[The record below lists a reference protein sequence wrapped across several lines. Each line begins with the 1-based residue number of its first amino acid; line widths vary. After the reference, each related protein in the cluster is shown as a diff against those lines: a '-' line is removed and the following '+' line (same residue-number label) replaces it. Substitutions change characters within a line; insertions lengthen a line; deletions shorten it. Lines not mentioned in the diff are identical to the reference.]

1 MDRELGLALAATG
14 VVVVLAEIGGLGTR
28 FPKWIQTI
36 VRLLSFG
43 VGLILFVVGV
53 FAVVA
58 ETFSGPTTEP
68 SRLVWAVPVVVTVA
82 GGLLV
87 WGSERWEG
95 QQAAWLRRSGWVVS
109 IAGVSLT
116 ALSDLYLLVAIVMA
130 PSLLT
135 FSSPGEVESA
145 GRRGRV
151 TAS

>member
-14 VVVVLAEIGGLGTR
+14 VVVVLAEIGGLGRR

-36 VRLLSFG
+36 VRLLSLG

-53 FAVVA
+53 FAFVA
-58 ETFSGPTTEP
+58 SEP
-68 SRLVWAVPVVVTVA
+68 SAGVWEVPVVVAVA

-95 QQAAWLRRSGWVVS
+95 QEAAWLRRSGWVLS

-116 ALSDLYLLVAIVMA
+116 ALSDLYLLVAIVMT

-135 FSSPGEVESA
+135 FPSPGEVESA
-145 GRRGRV
+145 GRRGRA
-151 TAS
+151 TASQ